1 MSIILADKEDYQ
13 KVINEEKEEWIYQ
26 VLVGLGVNEE
36 LLVESVNEDIISHLT
51 SLSIEIIDF
60 LDTENIKIM
69 RENKIVAEWKYPKL
83 ILKKEENRLYY
94 EIYINEWALPFQMK
108 NRSK

>member
-1 MSIILADKEDYQ
+1 MSVILANKEDYQ

-26 VLVGLGVNEE
+26 VLIGLGVNEE
-36 LLVESVNEDIISHLT
+36 LLINSTNEEIISHLT
-51 SLSIEIIDF
+51 SLGIEILDF
-60 LDTENIKIM
+60 LDIENIKIM

-83 ILKKEENRLYY
+83 ILKKENSKLYY